1 MCSTP
6 ESMIIL
12 KIHVMKESLD
22 ETCKQIKLYFSNTL
36 RINLISTLD
45 SQGTNNKRF
54 GVLMLISKSAQIK
67 HTQHEKKL
75 P

>member
-6 ESMIIL
+6 ESMIII
-12 KIHVMKESLD
+12 KIHIIKESLD
-22 ETCKQIKLYFSNTL
+22 ETYKQIKLYFSNNL
-36 RINLISTLD
+36 RINLILTLD

-54 GVLMLISKSAQIK
+54 GVLMLISKSAKIK